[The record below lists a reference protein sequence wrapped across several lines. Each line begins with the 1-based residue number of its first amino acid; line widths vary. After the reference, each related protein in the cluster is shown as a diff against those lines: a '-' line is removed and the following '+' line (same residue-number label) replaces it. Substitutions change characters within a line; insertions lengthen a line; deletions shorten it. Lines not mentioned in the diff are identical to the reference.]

1 MSQLSDLV
9 DPSAISLDASAQ
21 DWRAA
26 IRLSGDLLVSTESTT
41 SSYTDAMIRTVEE
54 HGPYIVIAPGFALAH
69 ARPDESVLRT
79 ALSFVRLAEPIPF
92 GNEAND
98 PVTLVMA
105 LAAAD
110 ASAHQSALAALAGVL
125 ADPTSRRELDTASTP
140 AEVLAALG
148 ADDADA
154 AEGAD
159 TSTDADTDAG
169 TDAATDAGTESA
181 TSEPD
186 ADGTRSATAVSTP
199 APATATAT
207 APAPAPA
214 PSAASAASADATA
227 GPSALVDPDAVPS
240 KNLLLTV
247 CGNGLGTSLFLKNTA
262 EQVLDRWGWSSYL
275 DIQATD
281 TISAKGRAKEADVIL
296 TSGAIADTLG
306 DVGVR
311 VEVIENFTSQAEID
325 AVLRRVYAV

>member
-9 DPSAISLDASAQ
+9 DPSAILLDAPAQ

-26 IRLSGDLLVSTESTT
+26 IRRSGDLLVSVDATT

-92 GNEAND
+92 GNAAND

-110 ASAHQSALAALAGVL
+110 SSAHQAALAALAGVL
-125 ADPTSRRELDTASTP
+125 ADPAGRRALDSASTP
-140 AEVLAALG
+140 SEVLAALG
-148 ADDADA
+148 ADGPADA
-154 AEGAD
+154 TGS
-159 TSTDADTDAG
+159 TGSTGSTDASM
-169 TDAATDAGTESA
+169 AATAG
-181 TSEPD
+181 
-186 ADGTRSATAVSTP
+186 ADG
-199 APATATAT
+199 
-207 APAPAPA
+207 
-214 PSAASAASADATA
+214 SAASADSDPAV
-227 GPSALVDPDAVPS
+227 VDPDAVPS
-240 KNLLLTV
+240 KNLILTV

-311 VEVIENFTSQAEID
+311 VEIIENFTSQAEID

>member
-154 AEGAD
+154 AEGAN

-214 PSAASAASADATA
+214 PSAASADATA

>member
-9 DPSAISLDASAQ
+9 DPSAIRLHASAQ

-69 ARPDESVLRT
+69 ARPAESVLRT

-148 ADDADA
+148 ADDTDA

-214 PSAASAASADATA
+214 PSAASADATA

>member
-9 DPSAISLDASAQ
+9 DPTAILLDAPAQ

-26 IRLSGDLLVSTESTT
+26 IRLSGDLLVSAGATT
-41 SSYTDAMIRTVEE
+41 GSYTDAMIRTVEE

-69 ARPDESVLRT
+69 ARPDDSVLRT
-79 ALSFVRLAEPIPF
+79 ALSFVRLAEPVEF
-92 GNEAND
+92 GNQAND

-110 ASAHQSALAALAGVL
+110 SSAHQAALAALAGVL
-125 ADPTSRRELDTASTP
+125 ADPEGRRALDSASTP
-140 AEVLAALG
+140 DEVLTALG
-148 ADDADA
+148 ADGAAGSADA
-154 AEGAD
+154 RTAGTAGTADIAQAASTEGAP
-159 TSTDADTDAG
+159 A
-169 TDAATDAGTESA
+169 
-181 TSEPD
+181 
-186 ADGTRSATAVSTP
+186 SATAAAPAADP
-199 APATATAT
+199 APTG
-207 APAPAPA
+207 
-214 PSAASAASADATA
+214 ASAV
-227 GPSALVDPDAVPS
+227 VDPDAVPS
-240 KNLLLTV
+240 KNLILTV

-311 VEVIENFTSQAEID
+311 VEIIENFTSQAEID